1 MVFTKDDVFP
11 SDEALTCEEVP
22 LGAPY
27 LKAGGTH
34 LGKFCEPQN
43 NEFMLCRLETDDAT
57 KCLADG
63 KAVTNCTN
71 QFFREVKKSCAAEFT
86 TYAMCLERSSMDM
99 HLKHCRKTQAAFDA
113 CVKDNMGLDRPHY
126 AYHTMAKIHDTS
138 RPKPVDE
145 RPKWLDDPRGAY
157 GRADALPDDF
167 PRVDKFGSQRIG

>member
-11 SDEALTCEEVP
+11 SHEALTCEEVP

-71 QFFREVKKSCAAEFT
+71 QFFREVGDVF
-86 TYAMCLERSSMDM
+86 
-99 HLKHCRKTQAAFDA
+99 
-113 CVKDNMGLDRPHY
+113 
-126 AYHTMAKIHDTS
+126 
-138 RPKPVDE
+138 
-145 RPKWLDDPRGAY
+145 
-157 GRADALPDDF
+157 
-167 PRVDKFGSQRIG
+167 